1 MPTDDSNLAI
11 RAARAVAG
19 LLPDPGRVGVRLHI
33 AKEIP
38 VAGGMA
44 GGSADAAGAARLRG
58 AWGVD
63 ASADDL
69 VGLASGLGADVP
81 FCLVGN
87 TALGTGRGDVV
98 TPVLTRGTY
107 HWVVALV
114 DYELSTPAVFARFDE
129 LSPDAPD
136 PVPPEM
142 LMGALAGGGA
152 DELGRHLENDLQ
164 PAAVALRPSLQ
175 ALLDEGIDS
184 GAVGALLSGSGPT
197 CLFLARD
204 ADHATRIAVNL
215 AASGLCRDVRVASG
229 PVPGASVV

>member
-1 MPTDDSNLAI
+1 
-11 RAARAVAG
+11 
-19 LLPDPGRVGVRLHI
+19 
-33 AKEIP
+33 
-38 VAGGMA
+38 
-44 GGSADAAGAARLRG
+44 
-58 AWGVD
+58 
-63 ASADDL
+63 
-69 VGLASGLGADVP
+69 
-81 FCLVGN
+81 
-87 TALGTGRGDVV
+87 V